1 VRRFGVALSSL
12 SSVVTQA
19 LFRTNGVIALIGSD
33 QKVNSPSHPTWN
45 QAGRSTRDTAPSG
58 SRLTVTR

>member
-33 QKVNSPSHPTWN
+33 QKVNSPSHPAWN
-45 QAGRSTRDTAPSG
+45 QAGRSTPDTAPSG